1 MTATA
6 EIFVARGSRLLSK
19 IITGI
24 RAKNQSVRTL
34 DTPHVTPSISVVRG
48 EMHFPPFMVFF
59 RISFGKPQKKR
70 LNRKTPDVQ
79 NRRKIVMPQML
90 RLAQR
95 SMTKRRKKSARDNL
109 SNRFVTRYVA
119 VLMTSRSYDYRVVS
133 VGIVI
138 EGSLLDTFTYGLRP
152 FWGVKAVSI
161 AAHLNSSPQVIT

>member
-1 MTATA
+1 
-6 EIFVARGSRLLSK
+6 
-19 IITGI
+19 
-24 RAKNQSVRTL
+24 
-34 DTPHVTPSISVVRG
+34 
-48 EMHFPPFMVFF
+48 
-59 RISFGKPQKKR
+59 
-70 LNRKTPDVQ
+70 
-79 NRRKIVMPQML
+79 MPQML